1 MGCESFDVGSI
12 AANKSI
18 KASWSRFARCD
29 TWSDFYCLG
38 HGTREVSNKEV
49 LKWHDEMQFMRK

>member
-12 AANKSI
+12 APNKSV
-18 KASWSRFARCD
+18 KAAWSWFGCCD

-38 HGTREVSNKEV
+38 HGAREVSYEEV